1 MTGTPLSAATTAPRP
16 GDPTLTPA
24 AIEPSTTAQATTTP
38 AGKTRVAFVTA
49 GGAQVEATLAVIQRA
64 AQEFAWE
71 TSWAQDTASS
81 AVKAAA
87 QSGAAVV
94 VVDGVDLEKQARA
107 IAGNY
112 PQVYFIALHAAG
124 GDPPSNM
131 LALGAPRHD
140 QAGFIAGLIAGLAT
154 QTKFVA
160 VIGDPRSA
168 DGLKHIN
175 GFAHGARY
183 ACPKCRIEGI
193 DAASQPPPASKAAFI
208 YAASGC
214 DVFFVAAET
223 PGEKT
228 LVMTAESMAER
239 ETGWVIGAGGDVYT
253 TVFANGQAPGADRLL
268 TSVYL
273 DEGAALY
280 HALAAFHDGAP
291 LTGSQP
297 FAASTGAIVVAPYN
311 APLEVFSALDRQVVA
326 TALGRLAD
334 GSLETGIDPATGE
347 EK

>member
-1 MTGTPLSAATTAPRP
+1 M
-16 GDPTLTPA
+16 
-24 AIEPSTTAQATTTP
+24 
-38 AGKTRVAFVTA
+38 
-49 GGAQVEATLAVIQRA
+49 IQRA
-64 AQEFAWE
+64 AQEFGWE
-71 TSWAQDTASS
+71 VSQGQAATAS
-81 AVKAAA
+81 AVEAAA

-112 PQVYFIALHAAG
+112 PQVYFIVLHAAAD
-124 GDPPSNM
+124 DPPSNM

-154 QTKFVA
+154 QAKFVA

-168 DGLKHIN
+168 DGLKYIN

-193 DAASQPPPASKAAFI
+193 DAVSQSPPAGQAAII

-223 PGEKT
+223 PGEQT
-228 LVMTAESMAER
+228 LAVTAESMAKR
-239 ETGWVIGAGGDVYT
+239 ETGWVIGAGGDRYA
-253 TVFANGQAPGADRLL
+253 TVFANDQAPGADRLL

-280 HALAAFHDGAP
+280 QALAAFHDGAP
-291 LTGSQP
+291 LKGNLP
-297 FAASTGAIVVAPYN
+297 FAASTGAIVIAPYN
-311 APLEVFSALDRQVVA
+311 APLEIFSALDRQVVT